1 MAYTKQTW
9 QDLPNKTT
17 PINAS
22 RLEHIEDGIYNAA
35 GVADTAATNAQSAVS
50 GLSNK
55 VDKIEGKGLSTEDY
69 TAEDKAKLNGL
80 NAPEITGTQIEF

>member
-22 RLEHIEDGIYNAA
+22 RLGHIEDGIYNAA
-35 GVADTAATNAQSAVS
+35 DVADTAAANAQSAVS

-55 VDKIEGKGLSTEDY
+55 VDKVAGKGLSTEDY